1 MTDVEAPLCLQ
12 PGQHR
17 TNLPTIVAVQ
27 HVRRMRGGSQSHL
40 MRCSDGNL
48 YVVKFQ
54 NNPQHPRI
62 LANEMLATQIAQAVA
77 LPVPRVAVVEVNEW
91 LVQHTAELTMH
102 LAARVVPCQA
112 GLHFGCQYPVN
123 PLEGLVFDYLPPNV
137 LGRVRNLE
145 AFPGVLVLDKW
156 LGNTDCRQV
165 VFWRRL
171 EEQGYTAMF
180 IDQGHSFNA
189 SEWSFPDHA
198 LRGVYSSNEVYAEVI
213 GWTSFEPWLTR
224 VEAMNPDVI
233 WEGARVIPPQWYED
247 DWFGLEEL
255 VMHLIQRRA
264 GVRDLIEAFRASA
277 RIPFP
282 HWGEQREHG

>member
-1 MTDVEAPLCLQ
+1 
-12 PGQHR
+12 
-17 TNLPTIVAVQ
+17 
-27 HVRRMRGGSQSHL
+27 
-40 MRCSDGNL
+40 
-48 YVVKFQ
+48 
-54 NNPQHPRI
+54 
-62 LANEMLATQIAQAVA
+62 
-77 LPVPRVAVVEVNEW
+77 
-91 LVQHTAELTMH
+91 
-102 LAARVVPCQA
+102 
-112 GLHFGCQYPVN
+112 
-123 PLEGLVFDYLPPNV
+123 
-137 LGRVRNLE
+137 
-145 AFPGVLVLDKW
+145 
-156 LGNTDCRQV
+156 
-165 VFWRRL
+165 
-171 EEQGYTAMF
+171 MF